1 MRTIARIT
9 RGTLTVLL
17 AGAIAV
23 PAIGT
28 AAHAGDSG
36 KGNGKARSSSG
47 ANGDCGEYC
56 STRDGSPSRN
66 GNGDGKAKG
75 RPCAGCAGKA
85 DDKNPPGQYPN
96 GSDAN
101 NGYECD
107 GNSGIGRSNP
117 AHTGCTTQPAPVQE
131 PVAPPAEVVEE
142 PSVEGPAPVEV
153 PAEGQA
159 EVAPEVGG
167 VQVVGTSGAHA
178 AEVPEVTAVQA
189 QHGPNVLG
197 TRFERPASPVAA
209 NRGTLPFTGGGWTLE
224 LLLGALA
231 LVGTGVLVTR
241 AGSTRA

>member
-1 MRTIARIT
+1 VRTIARIT

-17 AGAIAV
+17 AGAIVV
-23 PAIGT
+23 PAIGST
-28 AAHAGDSG
+28 AYATDNG
-36 KGNGKARSSSG
+36 KGNGKAHSSSG

-66 GNGDGKAKG
+66 GNGAGEAKG
-75 RPCAGCAGKA
+75 RPCAGCVGKA

-117 AHTGCTTQPAPVQE
+117 AHTGCTPQAAPVQE
-131 PVAPPAEVVEE
+131 PVAAPVDAVEE

-153 PAEGQA
+153 PV
-159 EVAPEVGG
+159 EVAPRVEG
-167 VQVVGTSGAHA
+167 VKIVGTAGAQA
-178 AEVPEVTAVQA
+178 AEVPEVKGVQA
-189 QHGPNVLG
+189 QYGPNVLG